1 MYGCGVDVTVC
12 ILKEEMEEEEL
23 VTLIG
28 GGLGVVKR
36 DSREVI
42 YWTTVEHVGA
52 LSSLWSPLYSYYCYY
67 YIYISSRVW
76 S

>member
-1 MYGCGVDVTVC
+1 MYGCWVDVTIC

-36 DSREVI
+36 DSRGVI
-42 YWTTVEHVGA
+42 YWTRACRSAFEPLVTA
-52 LSSLWSPLYSYYCYY
+52 L
-67 YIYISSRVW
+67 
-76 S
+76 